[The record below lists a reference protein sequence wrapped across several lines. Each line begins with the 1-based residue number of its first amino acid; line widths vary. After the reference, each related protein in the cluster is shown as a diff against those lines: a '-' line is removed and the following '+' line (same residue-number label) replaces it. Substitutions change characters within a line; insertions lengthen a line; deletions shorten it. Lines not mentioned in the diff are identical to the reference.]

1 MKSASKAVLA
11 LALFGAASL
20 AHAAP
25 NCVVQLK
32 GNDAMQFDLK
42 TATVSAS
49 CPKITIE
56 LVHTGKMAAQVM
68 GHNVVI
74 TGLRPGEKVHEEL
87 AGPEE
92 VVIRTSLDRV
102 FLVQMTNGFARLP
115 RGLSQA
121 LSNGDLPSI
130 ERHVLSGMREVDL
143 PTTVAS

>member
-74 TGLRPGEKVHEEL
+74 SQTADMAAVTAAGMKAGAAAGYMPKGDPKVIAATATADPQRP
-87 AGPEE
+87 PR
-92 VVIRTSLDRV
+92 RT
-102 FLVQMTNGFARLP
+102 
-115 RGLSQA
+115 
-121 LSNGDLPSI
+121 
-130 ERHVLSGMREVDL
+130 
-143 PTTVAS
+143 